1 MARLNLATDAG
12 STGEFRHKRSGD
24 ASTSPVRVSPKTRG
38 KLDQLLRQAN
48 KDRMGRR
55 VKPDD
60 VMAFALGLVTDE
72 HLTVICNQ
80 TLSNKDRMEVLFR
93 RMTKE
98 RRGLTREE
106 FFGLLLDG
114 KLSV

>member
-1 MARLNLATDAG
+1 MASMSTENDAG
-12 STGEFRHKRSGD
+12 SRGELRQKRVVD
-24 ASTSPVRVSPKTRG
+24 ASSSPVRISPKTRV

-48 KDRMGRR
+48 KDRLGRR

-72 HLTVICNQ
+72 HLAAICDN
-80 TLSNKDRMEVLFR
+80 TMSNKDRMEALFR
-93 RMTKE
+93 RMAKE
-98 RRGLTREE
+98 RRGFTRED
-106 FFGLLLDG
+106 FFGLLLSG